1 MIMFDNVDLKELELR
16 GQMALELQLKLI
28 QWSNQY
34 RKGLNVLVVLLFLPL
49 CLEYFPVSLEKL
61 DLSFFI

>member
-1 MIMFDNVDLKELELR
+1 MFDNVDLKELELR
-16 GQMALELQLKLI
+16 DQMALELQLKLI

-49 CLEYFPVSLEKL
+49 CLEYFPVSLEK
-61 DLSFFI
+61 